1 MSEDYILCRLK
12 SSGLFLKGCTTV
24 TPLDIVLFGGEI
36 SIQHEKKVSCI
47 SFAFVSDLPW

>member
-12 SSGLFLKGCTTV
+12 TSGLFLKGCTTV